1 LHENLIDAQSLP
13 TRMEQTSLQAGQA
26 CMRKVVHL
34 SRLFGHGRLGDVA
47 ATCMHA
53 CMHGHASIN
62 QRYPGNIFYSPN

>member
-26 CMRKVVHL
+26 CMRKVVPHVCL
-34 SRLFGHGRLGDVA
+34 ARAGLAMWH

-53 CMHGHASIN
+53 WTCIHQSTIP
-62 QRYPGNIFYSPN
+62 REYFLLS

>member
-1 LHENLIDAQSLP
+1 
-13 TRMEQTSLQAGQA
+13 MEQTSLQAGQA

-53 CMHGHASIN
+53 CMDMHPSIN
-62 QRYPGNIFYSPN
+62 DPQGIFSTLLTS